1 MDATISERSRGICP
15 AGWHVPS
22 DCEWMY
28 LEHGQGM
35 SIAQQTSDAAW
46 RANTADNQGTP
57 SYKLRSQGPGFTN
70 ASGFSGLLV
79 GTRNDNGTFDYR
91 TVFGL
96 WWSSS
101 ATSVASASSRI
112 LYSGYRGVQR
122 ISYLKAV
129 GFSVRCLKD

>member
-35 SIAQQTSDAAW
+35 SITEQNLNNTW

-57 SYKLRSQGPGFTN
+57 SYKLRSQGIGFTN
-70 ASGFSGLLV
+70 VSNFSVLLTGDRKTFGAFGNRTTDGGF
-79 GTRNDNGTFDYR
+79 
-91 TVFGL
+91 
-96 WWSSS
+96 WSSSEAS
-101 ATSVASASSRI
+101 ATSVSIHSF
-112 LYSGYRGVQR
+112 YQVYRGVAR
-122 ISYLKAV
+122 YNFSKAN